1 MSSMV
6 TTRTTLRNIKSL
18 GSLTRRSPSSKRNF
32 QAPNFST
39 VTDTIVCWRTREM
52 PPISLKSRSRP
63 LKKEINR
70 SSMRIETTTHRRCLK
85 MQPGSKSCKPRKKR
99 RQEILKRSLLM
110 LLRRT
115 TSMLTLLLI
124 NINHLWKV
132 RLPRP
137 SNLRKKL
144 KDNKKITKKS
154 SSKSPKMLK
163 MKRKILRAR
172 MNKTRSRLMR
182 CLLSPRPSCS

>member
-1 MSSMV
+1 MSLMV

-39 VTDTIVCWRTREM
+39 VTDTIVYWRTREM

-99 RQEILKRSLLM
+99 RQETSKRSLLM
-110 LLRRT
+110 SLRHI
-115 TSMLTLLLI
+115 TSMLILLLI

-132 RLPRP
+132 RLPRL